1 MILGKEILEG
11 FERHLTLE
19 GVSKET
25 KVQYVKIAGYF
36 LEWLKSKNI
45 TPDVLREWKAYLSE
59 RKSPFT
65 VNLYLSVARIF
76 LKFLNENGALDVTVK
91 SVKGVKKPKKHMKDI
106 LSDDEILL
114 LFNTVKTD
122 DLKGKRDLAILK
134 LAAYTGLRLVS
145 IQEMNVGDVY
155 RKGGK
160 WVMRYR
166 GKGHVAKD
174 KEIALH
180 LDVIRALN
188 SYLEERKKY
197 SPFKAEDPMFIS
209 LSKNS
214 FGKRITSRALRMIF
228 DEYYRKAGIKGFN
241 RKITA
246 HSVRHTVI
254 TKVAVEKGVEFAR
267 QIADHANIT
276 TTMIYYHEAMDASL
290 KADEVISY
298 EENKE

>member
-1 MILGKEILEG
+1 MITKKFLED
-11 FERHLTLE
+11 FEKHLTLE
-19 GVSKET
+19 GVSEET
-25 KVQYVKIAGYF
+25 KTQYVKIAGYF
-36 LEWLKSKNI
+36 LEWLKDKDI
-45 TPDVLREWKAYLSE
+45 TSDVLREWKAYLSK

-65 VNLYLSVARIF
+65 INLYLSVSRIF
-76 LKFLNENGALDVTVK
+76 LKFLTENGVLDLTVK
-91 SVKGVKKPKKHMKDI
+91 SVKGMKKPKRHMKDI
-106 LSDDEILL
+106 LEDDEILL
-114 LFNTVKTD
+114 LFNAVKAN

-155 RKGGK
+155 RKSGK

-166 GKGHVAKD
+166 GKGHVTKD
-174 KEIALH
+174 KEISLH
-180 LDVIRALN
+180 IDVIKALN

-197 SPFKAEDPMFIS
+197 ASFKPEDPMFIS

-214 FGKRITSRALRMIF
+214 FGRRITSRALRMIF
-228 DEYYRKAGIKGFN
+228 DEYYKKAGIKAFN

-246 HSVRHTVI
+246 HSIRHTVI
-254 TKVAVEKGVEFAR
+254 TKVALEKGVEFAR
-267 QIADHANIT
+267 QIADHSNIT

-298 EENKE
+298 KKKE